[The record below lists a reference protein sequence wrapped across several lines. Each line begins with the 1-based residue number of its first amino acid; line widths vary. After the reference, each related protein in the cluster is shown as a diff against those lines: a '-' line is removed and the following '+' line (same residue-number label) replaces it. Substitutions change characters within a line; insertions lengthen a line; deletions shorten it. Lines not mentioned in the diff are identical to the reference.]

1 MKKMIAL
8 FTMLALSV
16 STFSF
21 MLGASA
27 ADNAAESAEVYLV
40 PRYYYDDTSGEK
52 QYNTVTG
59 ATKLTEEQEAAMS
72 VPSLTV
78 ISVSVYIPPA
88 YL

>member
-8 FTMLALSV
+8 FIMLALSV
-16 STFSF
+16 NTFSF

-40 PRYYYDDTSGEK
+40 PGYYYDDTSGEK

-59 ATKLTEEQEAAMS
+59 ATKLTQC
-72 VPSLTV
+72 V
-78 ISVSVYIPPA
+78 
-88 YL
+88 